1 MGQSIRILTAN
12 LWNGGADPEAFAD
25 LVTALAVDAVC
36 VQELTPE
43 QADALGRVMPHGE
56 LDPNDSFT
64 GMGIALRRPA
74 KLHRV
79 PLECRDVRVAMLDP
93 SDWSVLSAPLEL
105 ANLHMAAPHTFRP
118 KLGLGL
124 RVKQMRDLVPW
135 LSRAG
140 APAQRVL
147 VGDFNATPVWPVY
160 RRIASVLSDAALM
173 VARRRGERPRNTW
186 GPWAGSP
193 RLLRIDHAMVEGVG
207 VEDLQVVHVPGS
219 DHSAVVVDV
228 TSGGAEAVD
237 AAEARR

>member
-1 MGQSIRILTAN
+1 MRLKRSSLVAIPSFSRYPFRRSPSKTFLGLTVSCARCH
-12 LWNGGADPEAFAD
+12 DHKF
-25 LVTALAVDAVC
+25 DAIS
-36 VQELTPE
+36 
-43 QADALGRVMPHGE
+43 QADYYALFGIFASTRPGRVAIASKANFTPTPCGE
-56 LDPNDSFT
+56 PEPVVRQRQANSFC
-64 GMGIALRRPA
+64 RP
-74 KLHRV
+74 
-79 PLECRDVRVAMLDP
+79 
-93 SDWSVLSAPLEL
+93 
-105 ANLHMAAPHTFRP
+105 
-118 KLGLGL
+118 
-124 RVKQMRDLVPW
+124 
-135 LSRAG
+135 RAG